1 MITTDRLF
9 YLAIALIFLAA
20 LLWVHSIWIFLGISI
35 VSGLLPLSKSYFT
48 RYWAIAAVSMFV
60 ALLIHQ
66 PELRVL
72 EILGSILPIG
82 SYAYLLAS
90 VVVTSLAL
98 ALPAFTIQQF
108 VYSNKPR
115 R

>member
-1 MITTDRLF
+1 MITKDRLF
-9 YLAIALIFLAA
+9 YFVIALIFLAT
-20 LLWVHSIWIFLGISI
+20 LLWVHSIWVFLGIS
-35 VSGLLPLSKSYFT
+35 VASGLLPLSKSYFT
-48 RYWAIAAVSMFV
+48 RYWAIAAVAMFV

-66 PELRVL
+66 PELRIL

-108 VYSNKPR
+108 VYVKKQR

>member
-9 YLAIALIFLAA
+9 YFVIALIFLAT
-20 LLWVHSIWIFLGISI
+20 LIWVHSIWILLGISLI
-35 VSGLLPLSKSYFT
+35 SGFLPISKSYFT
-48 RYWAIAAVSMFV
+48 RYWAVAAISMFV

-66 PELRVL
+66 PELRIL

-90 VVVTSLAL
+90 VVVTSLSL
-98 ALPAFTIQQF
+98 ALPAYTVQQF
-108 VYSNKPR
+108 VYSNKR
-115 R
+115 KR